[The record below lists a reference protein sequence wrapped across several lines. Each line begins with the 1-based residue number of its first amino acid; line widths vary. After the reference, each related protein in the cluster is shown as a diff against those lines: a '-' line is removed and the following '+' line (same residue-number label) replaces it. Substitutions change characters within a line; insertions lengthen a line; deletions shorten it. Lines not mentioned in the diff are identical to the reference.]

1 LALLARYRADIALLG
16 ACAVHAQLGL
26 SAGEEADA
34 EVKRAML
41 ANSGERWL
49 VADHMKLDR
58 CEPHHV
64 ADLAQIQRLFTD
76 RPWDNLDEQSLIE
89 LCVVAD
95 DR

>member
-1 LALLARYRADIALLG
+1 MG

-64 ADLAQIQRLFTD
+64 ADLAQVNGCLPIARGTT
-76 RPWDNLDEQSLIE
+76 RTNNH
-89 LCVVAD
+89 
-95 DR
+95 